1 MGPSLKAKGP
11 ARGFFSRDGASLIQ
25 GALIYPSEI
34 GGDMTFHITL
44 RSPSLRRGLPTALRH
59 CVLSFQLAL
68 WLGASWHTLLAQ
80 AGAAPK
86 AQADQDARPLVVGQ
100 SIERKLASGQSH
112 LYKITLAAGQYLNA
126 VVEQSG
132 IDVVVT
138 LFDPDGK
145 RLIEIDSPRGAQ
157 GLEPVLWI
165 VETGGD
171 YRLTVRPLEKDA
183 AAGRYEIKIIE
194 LRPATEQDRALV
206 EARKSFNESV
216 NMLDKGK
223 YADAIQLAERALVI
237 WEIALGPEHPDVANS
252 LNTLAE
258 LYRTKGDYAKAEPP
272 HQRALAIWEK
282 ALGPEHPN
290 VATSLNNLAGLHN
303 TKGDYAKAEPLFQ
316 RALAIREKVLGP
328 EHPDVANSLN
338 NLAGLYNAKGDYA
351 KAEPL
356 FQRALAIRE
365 KTLGPENQN
374 VASSLNNLALLYNAK
389 GDNAKAEPLL
399 QRALAI
405 WEKTLGPEHP
415 NVATSLNNLAE

>member
-194 LRPATEQDRALV
+194 LRHATEQDRALV
-206 EARKSFNESV
+206 DAHKLFNESV
-216 NMLDKGK
+216 SLWDKGM
-223 YADAIQLAERALVI
+223 YPEASRLAEGAVEI
-237 WEIALGPEHPDVANS
+237 WEKAGGPEHPDIAS
-252 LNTLAE
+252 
-258 LYRTKGDYAKAEPP
+258 P
-272 HQRALAIWEK
+272 
-282 ALGPEHPN
+282 
-290 VATSLNNLAGLHN
+290 
-303 TKGDYAKAEPLFQ
+303 
-316 RALAIREKVLGP
+316 
-328 EHPDVANSLN
+328 LN
-338 NLAGLYNAKGDYA
+338 NLAGLYRDKGDY
-351 KAEPL
+351 
-356 FQRALAIRE
+356 
-365 KTLGPENQN
+365 
-374 VASSLNNLALLYNAK
+374 
-389 GDNAKAEPLL
+389 AKAEPLL

-405 WEKTLGPEHP
+405 REKALGPGHP
-415 NVATSLNNLAE
+415 DVAISLNNLAEMCKAKGDY